1 MSPYATTSERHA
13 RNTSVIAD
21 LRANGG
27 RTSAGQTLV
36 ILTTVGARS
45 GREQQIPVCVRE
57 DGGDLIIAASAG
69 GQARHPQWYANIV
82 ASPVIGVEYLGE
94 RYRAEVTT
102 VANGPD
108 RDRLFQ
114 MMSEEITGIYG
125 YQDKCRDHRQI
136 PIMRLR
142 RVEQ

>member
-13 RNTSVIAD
+13 RNTAVISD

-36 ILTTVGARS
+36 ILTTAGARS

-57 DGGDLIIAASAG
+57 DGRDLVVAASAG
-69 GQARHPQWYANIV
+69 GQPRHPQWYTNVV

-94 RYRAEVTT
+94 SYRAEVTT

-108 RDRLFQ
+108 RDRLVQ
-114 MMSEEITGIYG
+114 LMSEEIPGIYA